1 MAVARTEGDTFT
13 GFVERVGPRLTQAL
27 VASLGGEV
35 GREMSAEALA
45 YGWEHWDRVSRMENP
60 AGYLY
65 SVGRNRGRRLQ
76 RPVLLPDP
84 PPVVDEPLV
93 EPGLPAALAG
103 LSDRQRASVLLVHG
117 AGWTLT
123 ETARLLGISAGAVS
137 RHVDRALS
145 RLRESLEVNVDA

>member
-1 MAVARTEGDTFT
+1 MTAAATERETFT

-65 SVGRNRGRRLQ
+65 RVGHNRGRRLR
-76 RPVLLPDP
+76 RPLLLPDP
-84 PPVVDEPLV
+84 PPVHSEPLV
-93 EPGLPAALAG
+93 EPGLPAALAR
-103 LSDRQRASVLLVHG
+103 LSDRQRVSVMLVHG
-117 AGWTLT
+117 GGWTLT
-123 ETARLLGISAGAVS
+123 ETAELLGISAGSVS

-145 RLRESLEVNVDA
+145 QLRRSLEVNVDA

>member
-1 MAVARTEGDTFT
+1 MTAAQTDRDTFT

-35 GREMSAEALA
+35 GREMSAEAFA

-65 SVGRNRGRRLQ
+65 MVGRNRGRRLR

-84 PPVVDEPLV
+84 PPVVDEPRV
-93 EPGLPAALAG
+93 EPGLPAALAT
-103 LSDRQRASVLLVHG
+103 LSDRQRTSVLLVHG

-123 ETARLLGISAGAVS
+123 ETARLLGVSPGAVS

-145 RLRESLEVNVDA
+145 HLRESLEVNVDA

>member
-1 MAVARTEGDTFT
+1 MTAAQTDRDTFT

-35 GREMSAEALA
+35 GREMSAEAFA

-65 SVGRNRGRRLQ
+65 RVGRNRGRRLR

-84 PPVVDEPLV
+84 PPVVDEPRV
-93 EPGLPAALAG
+93 EPGLPAALAT
-103 LSDRQRASVLLVHG
+103 LSDRQRTSVLLVHG

-123 ETARLLGISAGAVS
+123 ETARLFGISAGAVS

-145 RLRESLEVNVDA
+145 HLRESLEVNVDA

>member
-1 MAVARTEGDTFT
+1 MTAAQTDRDTFT

-35 GREMSAEALA
+35 GREMSAEVLA
-45 YGWEHWDRVSRMENP
+45 YGWEHWHRVSRMKNP

-65 SVGRNRGRRLQ
+65 RVGWNRGRRLR
-76 RPVLLPDP
+76 RPLLLPDP
-84 PPVVDEPLV
+84 PPVESEPLV
-93 EPGLPAALAG
+93 EPGLPTALAR
-103 LSDRQRASVLLVHG
+103 LSDRQRTSVLLVHG

-123 ETARLLGISAGAVS
+123 ETAGLLGISAGSVS

-145 RLRESLEVNVDA
+145 HLRKSLEVNADA